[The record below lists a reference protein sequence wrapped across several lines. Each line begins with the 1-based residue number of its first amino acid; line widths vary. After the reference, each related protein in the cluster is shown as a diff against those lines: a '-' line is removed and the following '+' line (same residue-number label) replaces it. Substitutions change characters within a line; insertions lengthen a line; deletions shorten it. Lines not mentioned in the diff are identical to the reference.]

1 MQQVD
6 SGASK
11 ESEAASKRGLNS
23 IFYPQSV
30 AVVGVTPTAGTV
42 PYDIF
47 YNILAIEQYK
57 NSTVRRASNIEDLK
71 MFIKIFGVLL
81 ITVRSGMASGRT
93 ERKTAT
99 CIGSLQIYFP

>member
-6 SGASK
+6 AGASK
-11 ESEAASKRGLNS
+11 ESEAASKRGLDS

-47 YNILAIEQYK
+47 YNILASGYK
-57 NSTVRRASNIEDLK
+57 GILYPVAPGK
-71 MFIKIFGVLL
+71 
-81 ITVRSGMASGRT
+81 RSISAVPAYR
-93 ERKTAT
+93 
-99 CIGSLQIYFP
+99 